1 MHHARA
7 RDNRLGRAAIVFAPA
22 LAVAALA
29 GHPSGSHPS
38 VVKGAGHRVTLQVTL
53 SGTIKGRLS
62 NLHAGHGFSCARAA
76 VGSPFVLGEVH
87 GTVGGVR
94 YRFSVGTDVY
104 QAGPTTGC
112 QRRSGPPG
120 PRPETGLF
128 RGRFGDHRCSADDQ
142 SYRRPLQYRPDG
154 PQHRFSG
161 DRARRGPVSVLKAHR
176 TRAAS
181 G

>member
-104 QAGPTTGC
+104 QGPGRQPDANADLGRLDQDPRRDYFEAGSGTTDALRMSSPTA
-112 QRRSGPPG
+112 
-120 PRPETGLF
+120 
-128 RGRFGDHRCSADDQ
+128 GRFSIDLTAPNTGFRVTEHAEGQFRC
-142 SYRRPLQYRPDG
+142 
-154 PQHRFSG
+154 
-161 DRARRGPVSVLKAHR
+161 
-176 TRAAS
+176 
-181 G
+181 